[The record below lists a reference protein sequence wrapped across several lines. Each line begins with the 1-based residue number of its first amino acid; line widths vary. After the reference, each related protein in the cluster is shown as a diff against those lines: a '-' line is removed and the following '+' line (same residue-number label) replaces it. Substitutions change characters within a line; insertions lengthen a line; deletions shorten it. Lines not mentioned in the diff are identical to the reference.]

1 MRKHKITAM
10 RVHGLGSVIGIG
22 IASSKLDLSRRCSS
36 QTLGAPRE
44 HSATTW
50 LKSLVD
56 YKCVKDD
63 AEICQVGCIAG
74 TRVIYPNWDARAS
87 ICSAHA
93 TMQSMHTQ

>member
-44 HSATTW
+44 HSATT
-50 LKSLVD
+50 
-56 YKCVKDD
+56 
-63 AEICQVGCIAG
+63 
-74 TRVIYPNWDARAS
+74 
-87 ICSAHA
+87 
-93 TMQSMHTQ
+93 